1 MSVSRKKNQKSTPT
15 RGATA
20 LNSTFTRKS
29 QSNSSDSSGENS
41 DSGSSTFVRSTTSG
55 GRPDQNSD
63 SGSTFVRPTT
73 SGGKQE
79 ETKTESRP
87 TGRIDH
93 PTTKYD
99 YIEQMEQAENQE
111 QERPTGR
118 IDHPT
123 TKYDYIEQME
133 QGENQQEQERPT
145 GRIDHP
151 TTKYDYTEQM
161 EQDEKQQ
168 GQERPSGRI
177 DHPTGKYQYL
187 EDDEKVPG
195 TKAADNSDVVI
206 EYTLKVVSP
215 GPNAEEVAD
224 LVLGSSWRSRNV
236 NPNGIYSCTLGQTK
250 ANEAFERA
258 RQVVALGAKVE
269 FKKRILIE
277 VTII

>member
-55 GRPDQNSD
+55 GRPDQNSE

-79 ETKTESRP
+79 ETKTES
-87 TGRIDH
+87 
-93 PTTKYD
+93 
-99 YIEQMEQAENQE
+99 
-111 QERPTGR
+111 RPTGR

-151 TTKYDYTEQM
+151 TTKYDYIEQM